1 MNLFEMVDY
10 VAILASVLGAVVGV
24 AAGRR
29 MRPRPPEPLR
39 PICSC
44 SHGYGKH
51 HEGAVCQGEVERR
64 HYNSY
69 GERLGFEW
77 VGCSCS
83 RYDGPDPA
91 IFGLERFG

>member
-51 HEGAVCQGEVERR
+51 REGAVCQGGVERK
-64 HYNSY
+64 HYTHNGVRSGY
-69 GERLGFEW
+69 EW
-77 VGCSCS
+77 VQCACS

-91 IFGLERFG
+91 IFGLERFR

>member
-1 MNLFEMVDY
+1 MNLFDMVDY
-10 VAILASVLGAVVGV
+10 IFFALIALMGLVIGYLAY
-24 AAGRR
+24 
-29 MRPRPPEPLR
+29 PRPPEPLR

-69 GERLGFEW
+69 GDHSGHEW
-77 VGCSCS
+77 VHCACS

-91 IFGLERFG
+91 IFGLERFR

>member
-1 MNLFEMVDY
+1 MSLFDVLTNFIP
-10 VAILASVLGAVVGV
+10 VVLAVL
-24 AAGRR
+24 AGLAMGRWVSR
-29 MRPRPPEPLR
+29 TPEPLR

-44 SHGYGKH
+44 SHGYGQH